1 MCSLV
6 IKLGP
11 NLQNHLCRLEIFT
24 ASDGVWFIVHGFC
37 LTHFFILITFCLVV
51 FLYLVFVASL
61 QDLWKKVYLG
71 KERYSLSHTICTAGR
86 TTVALFGK
94 LLAAG
99 NFSVVYMYTAELY
112 PTVIRYYFVDVLL
125 YFIIGDLETQLSV
138 PVQWWQE
145 LGVFL
150 PPMWPCIYQ
159 P

>member
-1 MCSLV
+1 M
-6 IKLGP
+6 
-11 NLQNHLCRLEIFT
+11 
-24 ASDGVWFIVHGFC
+24 
-37 LTHFFILITFCLVV
+37 
-51 FLYLVFVASL
+51 
-61 QDLWKKVYLG
+61 
-71 KERYSLSHTICTAGR
+71 
-86 TTVALFGK
+86 ALFGK

-125 YFIIGDLETQLSV
+125 YFIIGDLETQLLV